1 MTCCPL
7 LDTISVFKNVFSPLQ
22 TLTNDVIAV
31 IRTMYGDSPPAIILV
46 GHSMGGSVAVHV
58 ASRREIRNLHGLVVI
73 DVVEGTAMASLV
85 HMQKILSNRAQH
97 FPSIEKAIEWSVK
110 GGPLRNIE
118 SARVS
123 IPSTLKYDESRECYT
138 YRTPLEQ
145 TEKYW
150 KGWYEGLSDKFL
162 SCPVQ
167 KILLLAGTDR
177 LDRFVMPEYAEFSV
191 FYSMSMSF
199 AELLNIITFCY

>member
-1 MTCCPL
+1 L
-7 LDTISVFKNVFSPLQ
+7 LDL
-22 TLTNDVIAV
+22 
-31 IRTMYGDSPPAIILV
+31 PPYLV
-46 GHSMGGSVAVHV
+46 SCLINF
-58 ASRREIRNLHGLVVI
+58 EI
-73 DVVEGTAMASLV
+73 
-85 HMQKILSNRAQH
+85 MQ
-97 FPSIEKAIEWSVK
+97 IEWSVK

-177 LDRFVMPEYAEFSV
+177 LDRFVMPEYSKFSI
-191 FYSMSMSF
+191 F
-199 AELLNIITFCY
+199 